1 MESRGGEGQF
11 RNRKKLPPEV
21 AELRRERSGRQTD
34 RKRLESEVRRRIT
47 KDRPER
53 LHDYYS
59 RKESAF
65 TSPKSGKRDPSLAV
79 LEGAWSTNYLRRQ
92 EDLRVGPRKANMRAN
107 EPKEAKGIKA

>member
-1 MESRGGEGQF
+1 MSLLRDHQSKEHQ
-11 RNRKKLPPEV
+11 KLRPGV
-21 AELRRERSGRQTD
+21 AELRRERSGRQKD
-34 RKRLESEVRRRIT
+34 RKRLESEVRRRLT

-92 EDLRVGPRKANMRAN
+92 DDLLVGPKKSNMRAN
-107 EPKEAKGIKA
+107 EPKEASGIKA